1 MPVSRTNA
9 AGPVSS
15 SAHFDAW
22 VPADGNTVQMARL
35 RGRRNQ
41 SDSSTWLPA
50 ALLATLTLLVGAL
63 QAFGDDTQLQWR
75 PAFAQA
81 KRGSTTTQTQATT
94 HKPSRSFAVMQAAF
108 EDDGFGASPSDTQAS
123 GSARLQSV
131 LLHPR
136 EDEFAASGD
145 LLAQNGFGDDTLSG
159 GIDDEMSSGLGEI
172 DDELEREIAEPFD
185 IPEVEN
191 TLPEP
196 IESPDPVV
204 PKEDEKQTTQPDS
217 RPRTSN
223 QRPSTNRDNNQR
235 STRTERI
242 EKQRREAQESCE
254 KELAD
259 LKASRIA
266 NIKLS
271 IDVEGEQGRDF
282 PYECS
287 IDDGT
292 LYAGRAWPEVT
303 YMWKA
308 AANCHKPL
316 YFEQGQLERYGHSWG
331 PCLQPVVSGAHFFT
345 RLPVLPYCMGITPP
359 NECIYSLG
367 HYRPGNC
374 APYMIPAV
382 PFTKRAALFQAGAT
396 VGAAA
401 ILP

>member
-1 MPVSRTNA
+1 MPASRTNA
-9 AGPVSS
+9 EEPVSS
-15 SAHFDAW
+15 PTQFDAW
-22 VPADGNTVQMARL
+22 VPADGNAVQVARI
-35 RGRRNQ
+35 RSRKNTG
-41 SDSSTWLPA
+41 DSSTWLPA

-63 QAFGDDTQLQWR
+63 QAMGDETQLQWR
-75 PAFAQA
+75 PAFAKPQRSSTASQSQQA
-81 KRGSTTTQTQATT
+81 A
-94 HKPSRSFAVMQAAF
+94 HKPSRSYAVMQAAF
-108 EDDGFGASPSDTQAS
+108 EDDGFGISPSDTS
-123 GSARLQSV
+123 STGSARLESV
-131 LLHPR
+131 MLHPR
-136 EDEFAASGD
+136 EDEFGASGD
-145 LLAQNGFGDDTLSG
+145 RLAQNEFGGDTLSG
-159 GIDDEMSSGLGEI
+159 GIEDEVSGGLGEI
-172 DDELEREIAEPFD
+172 DDELEREISEPFD
-185 IPEVEN
+185 IPEVED

-196 IESPDPVV
+196 IQSPDPVV
-204 PKEDEKQTTQPDS
+204 PDEDEKQTTQPGD
-217 RPRTSN
+217 RPRPSN
-223 QRPSTNRDNNQR
+223 PRPSTNRGDNVR

-316 YFEQGQLERYGHSWG
+316 YFEQAQLERYGHSWG

>member
-1 MPVSRTNA
+1 
-9 AGPVSS
+9 
-15 SAHFDAW
+15 
-22 VPADGNTVQMARL
+22 
-35 RGRRNQ
+35 
-41 SDSSTWLPA
+41 
-50 ALLATLTLLVGAL
+50 
-63 QAFGDDTQLQWR
+63 
-75 PAFAQA
+75 
-81 KRGSTTTQTQATT
+81 
-94 HKPSRSFAVMQAAF
+94 MQAAF
-108 EDDGFGASPSDTQAS
+108 DDDGFNTSPSDLNES
-123 GSARLQSV
+123 GSARLESV

-136 EDEFAASGD
+136 DVEFSDSGQQQSAD
-145 LLAQNGFGDDTLSG
+145 RFAQNPFGDDIADA
-159 GIDDEMSSGLGEI
+159 GIEDEINGRLGEI

-185 IPEVEN
+185 IPELDETVPDE
-191 TLPEP
+191 LDEMPEP
-196 IESPDPVV
+196 ILPPDADDD
-204 PKEDEKQTTQPDS
+204 EDSGDETTTQPSGFDS
-217 RPRTSN
+217 PRQTDREN
-223 QRPSTNRDNNQR
+223 QRDRARRELDERKRKSRE
-235 STRTERI
+235 ERI
-242 EKQRREAQESCE
+242 EKQRRESQESCS

-266 NIKLS
+266 NIELS
-271 IDVEGEQGRDF
+271 IDLEGEQGRDY

-316 YFEQGQLERYGHSWG
+316 YFEQTQLERYGHSWG

-359 NECIYSLG
+359 NECIYPLG

-382 PFTKRAALFQAGAT
+382 PVTKRAVLFQAGAT